1 MEQPL
6 NLLEETIEHFSM
18 GAKSV
23 TAYSNSS
30 TYVIKRVG
38 ETDEYVVTEEEA
50 GFTKTKTSTL
60 DSYFSDVF
68 GIEARY

>member
-1 MEQPL
+1 MEQRL

-30 TYVIKRVG
+30 TYVIKRIDD
-38 ETDEYVVTEEEA
+38 TDQYVVTEEEA
-50 GFTKTKTSTL
+50 GFTKTKTSRLET
-60 DSYFSDVF
+60 YFEDVF